1 MQINEAIHILTEKL
15 KDSED
20 QELICESLLTVAKTL
35 SKYAELEEIMGL
47 WIMRGTVIGAV
58 NNDFSQGYKQAV
70 DDLIEL
76 RENNGI

>member
-1 MQINEAIHILTEKL
+1 MQIYEAMHILTEKL

-35 SKYAELEEIMGL
+35 NKYVELEEIMGL